1 MANLI
6 VEKDEPHWSINLK
19 KAIASQLQ
27 LDITGWRSDAELNDA
42 AAAAA
47 AGDGA
52 DAGGSSI
59 LFGERHSTPSVVDT
73 FEVRTSLAL
82 KLAFLASLFSFVI
95 YCLMASCLIAS
106 SSALRL

>member
-82 KLAFLASLFSFVI
+82 KLAFLASLFSFLI
-95 YCLMASCLIAS
+95 YCLMSSCLIAS
-106 SSALRL
+106 SSAFRL